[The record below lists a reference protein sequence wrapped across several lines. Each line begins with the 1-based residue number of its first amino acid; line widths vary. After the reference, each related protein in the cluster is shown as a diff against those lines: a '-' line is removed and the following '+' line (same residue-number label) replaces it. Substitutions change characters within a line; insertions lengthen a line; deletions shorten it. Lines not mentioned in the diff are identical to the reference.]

1 MVILV
6 VEVMMNDGD
15 HCGGGPVKESPER
28 DTGSMGVQVNMSLM
42 SVLYQLLRNDFRI
55 RRSQEIHGHDQGI
68 VLVSYH
74 GDETNSKTRVNFGLT
89 GLQPRRQVFNLTSL
103 R

>member
-1 MVILV
+1 MILEFV
-6 VEVMMNDGD
+6 A
-15 HCGGGPVKESPER
+15 PKR
-28 DTGSMGVQVNMSLM
+28 SMDMT
-42 SVLYQLLRNDFRI
+42 R
-55 RRSQEIHGHDQGI
+55 
-68 VLVSYH
+68 VSSWYH